1 MTQRH
6 ASRRRATTE
15 TAVSI
20 DLQIDGTGASTIET
34 GIPFFDHMLTLLAKH
49 SLFDLRIETRGDLA
63 VDFHHTVEDTGIL
76 LGQCLNEA
84 LGEKTGIRRY
94 GSALVPMD
102 ETLAQVAIDLSGR
115 PFLSFRTA
123 EVTGPIGNFDFDLIE
138 EFLRAF
144 ANHAALNLH
153 AEIRYGRNSHH
164 MAEAIF
170 KGLAKSLDHACQI
183 DPRVTGVPSSKGT
196 L

>member
-1 MTQRH
+1 MTQRR
-6 ASRRRATTE
+6 ASRHRTTSE
-15 TAVSI
+15 TSVSA
-20 DLQIDGTGASTIET
+20 DLQIDGTGAATIDT
-34 GIPFFDHMLTLLAKH
+34 GLPFFNHMLALLAKH
-49 SLFDLRIETRGDLA
+49 SLLDLRIEARGDLA
-63 VDFHHTVEDTGIL
+63 VDFHHTIEDTGIV

-94 GSALVPMD
+94 GSILIPMD
-102 ETLAQVAIDLSGR
+102 ETLAQVAIDLGGR
-115 PFLSFRTA
+115 PFLSFRTP
-123 EVTGPIGNFDFDLIE
+123 EIPGSIGDFDFGLIE

-144 ANHAALNLH
+144 TNNAAINLH
-153 AEIRYGRNSHH
+153 VEIRYGRNSHH

-183 DPRVTGVPSSKGT
+183 DPRVTGVPSSKGM

>member
-1 MTQRH
+1 MTQRR
-6 ASRRRATTE
+6 ASRHRTTSE
-15 TAVSI
+15 TSVSA
-20 DLQIDGTGASTIET
+20 DLQIDGTGAATIDT
-34 GIPFFDHMLTLLAKH
+34 GIPFFNHMLALLAKH
-49 SLFDLRIETRGDLA
+49 SLLDLRIEARGDLA
-63 VDFHHTVEDTGIL
+63 VDFHHTIEDTGIV

-94 GSALVPMD
+94 GSILIPMD
-102 ETLAQVAIDLSGR
+102 ETLAQVAIDLGGR
-115 PFLSFRTA
+115 PFLSFRTP
-123 EVTGPIGNFDFDLIE
+123 EIPGSIGDFDFGLIE

-144 ANHAALNLH
+144 ANNAAINLH
-153 AEIRYGRNSHH
+153 VEIRYGRNSHH

-183 DPRVTGVPSSKGT
+183 DPRVTGVPSSKGM